1 MTATS
6 LMTENPLFKSIGQ
19 IFHPLFVAVA
29 DTLAFIYGL
38 IPNYAIAII
47 LLTILIMLLLTPLT
61 VKSTRS
67 MIAMQSLQP
76 EMQKLRA
83 KYKGAENREVLNQE
97 LMKLY
102 KEHGVNPMG
111 GCLPMFLQMP
121 FLIVLY
127 DVIRGLSNTTK
138 TKNVVTT
145 CAQYLSGS
153 THFLTNAQPRY
164 IPNTSKMYCNLVQ
177 SGGAMKAFGMNLA
190 LKPLS
195 HHPTW
200 YAYIPYLI
208 LVAAA
213 VTLQFIQMNQ
223 MTKRNPAAAQANP
236 QMQKM
241 QKIMPLIFAY
251 IYFIIPAGVVIYMIV
266 STLIR
271 IGTQDVIFRTGL
283 VKRPAERT
291 VGAGSGRPLPA
302 GGAAALTE
310 GDGGKT
316 APKTAPKTSGNG
328 KPTAA
333 KSTNGK
339 SADGATAGGKTAGA
353 APTSQGSTGGKK
365 PSTGQAKSSGSARS
379 TNGSSGSATEDD
391 SDTSKPKPHPRSKS
405 KRDRR
410 AR

>member
-190 LKPLS
+190 LVAKCQLPSITASASSRTFSSTPL
-195 HHPTW
+195 
-200 YAYIPYLI
+200 L
-208 LVAAA
+208 L
-213 VTLQFIQMNQ
+213 
-223 MTKRNPAAAQANP
+223 R
-236 QMQKM
+236 
-241 QKIMPLIFAY
+241 
-251 IYFIIPAGVVIYMIV
+251 
-266 STLIR
+266 
-271 IGTQDVIFRTGL
+271 
-283 VKRPAERT
+283 
-291 VGAGSGRPLPA
+291 AGSGVQGGPTVFVGPFIARPLTLRTA
-302 GGAAALTE
+302 RYHGVWTKRSFVLTRDSFAAS
-310 GDGGKT
+310 DQ
-316 APKTAPKTSGNG
+316 
-328 KPTAA
+328 
-333 KSTNGK
+333 
-339 SADGATAGGKTAGA
+339 D
-353 APTSQGSTGGKK
+353 
-365 PSTGQAKSSGSARS
+365 SSL
-379 TNGSSGSATEDD
+379 
-391 SDTSKPKPHPRSKS
+391 
-405 KRDRR
+405 
-410 AR
+410 